1 MGLVY
6 FILNNDRNHLNGFIH
21 DVKDILE
28 FFKPIIKEINR
39 TIEEYINLKPG
50 CSWNAKEYKYDIR
63 VLFGGLQKSLDGILF
78 QLLDNYVKKN
88 IDDWI
93 QQFSNKEW
101 FEYSNDTYYA
111 AQGICYFISR
121 IFIRLQSS
129 EDLDTSINR
138 EIDMVFEIKN
148 PLMKRYQ
155 KVLIQNL
162 VLAEDQV
169 LNFRDQTLVVNG
181 REERWH
187 EGKDA
192 MSCIIKDFN
201 LKFQICLRRIT
212 PYEFDQLTFSRGLLA
227 DQMNISTCL
236 EIIYEFP
243 NDRFSPPLSELTFKS
258 HLATYSVQAFLDNII
273 DKVIMAIKF
282 SSGQYIF
289 PVHLRPKPQNFYLQK
304 FFSES
309 ITIRHKNWMYSFFTG
324 KCLINP
330 QRFKIIQEI
339 FDILLKCEGFPIAK
353 QVLTIMRRA
362 DSAMNYELL
371 LTSLTMYWIIM
382 EAILSVRPKALIAK
396 QVSWLDSNRKKY
408 LEREFWELVYDIRN
422 NYMHGEL
429 WDKIEDKI
437 KKKHQDKNI
446 QWFVLITREK
456 AMRVLLFLFL
466 LRESSDPSDD
476 LFKNPK
482 YFRDPPTLSN
492 DVKNK
497 FKQWIQLGKE
507 NELGKPEKYKVG
519 IGLKPFSV

>member
-6 FILNNDRNHLNGFIH
+6 FILNNNRNHVNGFIH

-28 FFKPIIKEINR
+28 FFKPIIKKINR
-39 TIEEYINLKPG
+39 TIGKNINLKPR

-88 IDDWI
+88 IDNWI

-111 AQGICYFISR
+111 AQRICYFISR
-121 IFIRLQSS
+121 IFIRLHSG
-129 EDLDTSINR
+129 EDLDTSLTR
-138 EIDMVFEIKN
+138 ELNKLFEIKN

-155 KVLIQNL
+155 KVIIQNL
-162 VLAEDQV
+162 VLTEDQV

-187 EGKDA
+187 EGKVA
-192 MSCIIKDFN
+192 KFCIIKDFN
-201 LKFQICLRRIT
+201 LKLQIRLRRIT
-212 PYEFDQLTFSRGLLA
+212 PYEFDQLIFSRGLVT

-243 NDRFSPPLSELTFKS
+243 NDRFSPHLSELTFKS
-258 HLATYSVQAFLDNII
+258 HLATFSVQDFLDNII
-273 DKVIMAIKF
+273 DKVIMAIKY

-289 PVHLRPKPQNFYLQK
+289 PVRLRPKPQNFYLQK

-309 ITIRHKNWMYSFFTG
+309 ITIRHNNWMYSFFTG
-324 KCLINP
+324 KCIINP

-362 DSAMNYELL
+362 DSAMQYGLL
-371 LTSLTMYWIIM
+371 LTSLTMYWITM
-382 EAILSVRPKALIAK
+382 ETILSGRPKALITE
-396 QVSWLDSNRKKY
+396 QVSWLDCNRKKY
-408 LEREFWELVYDIRN
+408 LEREFWKLVYDIRN
-422 NYMHGEL
+422 SYMHGEL
-429 WDKIEDKI
+429 WDNIEDKI
-437 KKKHQDKNI
+437 KKKHHGKNT

-466 LRESSDPSDD
+466 LRESSEPSDD
-476 LFKNPK
+476 LFKTRKNFKVRP
-482 YFRDPPTLSN
+482 RLSYN
-492 DVKNK
+492 YQNR
-497 FKQWIQLGKE
+497 FKEWIQLDKE

-519 IGLKPFSV
+519 IGLKPISV